1 MVVNFNKFKKNYT
14 KGTNYNIRKNNNGS
28 LNVIHLPT
36 LSKVSFANL
45 GNHYYISIGYTNPFY
60 RQQRIGTKLRALATL
75 YAFLNGKRITQ
86 NGSKNSN
93 YEGLPYST
101 RILRNKLGWKPF
113 ARTGGKYPSEF
124 VPGRNNIN
132 NALKEIERIKTNVRL
147 KAAN

>member
-1 MVVNFNKFKKNYT
+1 MLIIDSVGRRLHLQT
-14 KGTNYNIRKNNNGS
+14 
-28 LNVIHLPT
+28 LVI
-36 LSKVSFANL
+36 
-45 GNHYYISIGYTNPFY
+45 IIGYTIPGH
-60 RQQRIGTKLRALATL
+60 RRQRIGTKLRALATL

-113 ARTGGKYPSEF
+113 TRIGGKYPPEF
-124 VPGRNNIN
+124 VPARNNIN
-132 NALKEIERIKTNVRL
+132 KALKEINLIKRNVGL